1 MSKKEK
7 LDKIRKDY
15 DNYCRSLGVNI
26 DSDYNSFD
34 GYDMPNYKCR
44 PSIPTSDRIV
54 GDTKKRVYS
63 TQIPTGK
70 TISVAYNKGP
80 YMIVDAVDF
89 KTMGK
94 RYSMRTMML
103 ITILVLMTTMMAKAN
118 PVTTWVENEKNKIVE
133 YQKSSWEK
141 GKEQNAAN
149 WEKIKSLF
157 TKVKNNV
164 TQD

>member
-1 MSKKEK
+1 MTKKEK
-7 LDKIRKDY
+7 LEKMRKDHY
-15 DNYCRSLGVNI
+15 KYIRSLGVDIDIDTGKVNNI
-26 DSDYNSFD
+26 FE
-34 GYDMPNYKCR
+34 GYDMPDLKCR

-94 RYSMRTMML
+94 
-103 ITILVLMTTMMAKAN
+103 
-118 PVTTWVENEKNKIVE
+118 
-133 YQKSSWEK
+133 
-141 GKEQNAAN
+141 
-149 WEKIKSLF
+149 
-157 TKVKNNV
+157 KV
-164 TQD
+164 